1 MQLSMKGV
9 FFLIIK
15 NDVCYFLLLL
25 LPLYIT
31 DTVSILLPILVVAAV
46 CTIFVAIVVY
56 RNKQKEAKYNSTV
69 RYSAVQKDKGGGRVY
84 DDVTTEL

>member
-1 MQLSMKGV
+1 MKVG

-15 NDVCYFLLLL
+15 NDVCYFLLL